1 MIQIGRQIID
11 ENKDIRIYHTR
22 VILTQLP
29 VELAFKFQPTENTLI
44 EAILAIDGVYM
55 VELHP
60 YHVVIMKAQQFQW
73 PEIEPAVKILLSS
86 FSLPVESTLS
96 NRPDEIE

>member
-11 ENKDIRIYHTR
+11 ENKDVRIYHTR

-29 VELAFKFQPTENTLI
+29 VELAFKFQPVENTLV
-44 EAILAIDGVYM
+44 EAILAIDGVSM

-60 YHVVIMKAQQFQW
+60 YHVVIMKAQQFTW
-73 PEIEPAVKILLSS
+73 TEIEPAVKILLSS
-86 FSLPVESTLS
+86 FSLPVESTIA

>member
-11 ENKDIRIYHTR
+11 ENKDVRIYHTR
-22 VILTQLP
+22 AILTEQM
-29 VELAFKFQPTENTLI
+29 VELAFKFQPTDSTLM
-44 EAILAIDGVYM
+44 EAILAIDGVSM

-60 YHVVIMKAQQFQW
+60 YHVVIMKAQQFAW
-73 PEIEPAVKILLSS
+73 TEIEPSVKKLLAS